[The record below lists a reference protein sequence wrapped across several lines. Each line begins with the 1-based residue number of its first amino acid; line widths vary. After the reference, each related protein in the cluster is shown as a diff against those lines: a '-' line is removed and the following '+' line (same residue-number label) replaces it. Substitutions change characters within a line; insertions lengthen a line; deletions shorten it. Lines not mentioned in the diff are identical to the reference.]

1 MLQWHQLVL
10 LTDSPGSA
18 LLRLVHLGGTKLNQR
33 LTGSGTSAWVE
44 FRIRRVGV
52 LATLRHQLVLPSDSP
67 GSALLRLVHLGGAKL
82 NQQSTNVGTTE

>member
-1 MLQWHQLVL
+1 VLQWHQLVL

-33 LTGSGTSAWVE
+33 LTGSGTSAGLV
-44 FRIRRVGV
+44 RIRRVGV
-52 LATLRHQLVLPSDSP
+52 LATLRHQLVLLSDSP

-82 NQQSTNVGTTE
+82 NRQSTNVGTTE